1 MSECRNVRRRDGT
14 QSDSWLET
22 ISVYSEPRS
31 DAWRKYATLQ
41 CSDLQKV
48 IGIIEAGASRS
59 KLEHSYILRARK
71 NVADEIWDHGA
82 IVEEDSH
89 IK

>member
-1 MSECRNVRRRDGT
+1 MSECRNVRGRDGT
-14 QSDSWLET
+14 QSNSWLET
-22 ISVYSEPRS
+22 TSVYSEPRS

-41 CSDLQKV
+41 CSDRQKV

-59 KLEHSYILRARK
+59 KLKHSCILRARK
-71 NVADEIWDHGA
+71 KVADEIWDHGA
-82 IVEEDSH
+82 IVVEDNY